1 MKANSKQ
8 DQLISAGKGK
18 VKTLNGS
25 DKFIF
30 VISDNAVELDF
41 KILTCISCFMIYCLY
56 SLIGKDTDTT
66 F

>member
-30 VISDNAVELDF
+30 V
-41 KILTCISCFMIYCLY
+41 CY
-56 SLIGKDTDTT
+56 IGQCSGTW